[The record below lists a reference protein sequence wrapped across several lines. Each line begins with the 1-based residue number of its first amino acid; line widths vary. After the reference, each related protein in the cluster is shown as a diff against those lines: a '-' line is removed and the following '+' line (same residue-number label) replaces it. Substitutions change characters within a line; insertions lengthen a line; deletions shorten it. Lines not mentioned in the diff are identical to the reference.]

1 ANVCLSG
8 ADELEGQAERW
19 AYFFEAGCSSWFE
32 AIKAHTFRSTFID
45 LHSQEASVIVEHW
58 ERRRQICAASDAEGR
73 QVEEA
78 KLCSIFEEAASAL
91 EPLRLRLHA
100 AARLG
105 AGLLFVVCFFLAV
118 VSNREA
124 VQTES
129 AASSAGLAFVKL
141 STRSPKDSRVALAKA
156 KAAYE
161 ARLASMSPAA
171 AGLLDDNERWKILSE
186 EVTVAGAVPSGTQGL
201 ELLLTSE
208 RVWEDLEFALRG
220 PDGLLKS
227 VSNSYQMSIA
237 ARAWDPRV
245 TLRSEFRGIAWN
257 GRLTCLCQYFHPLF
271 FPELLELKAT
281 IEADCCEKFS
291 HPEVTAAVESL
302 GGHCIIDFAWLGKG
316 EVVIVELN
324 PFDGSLSYELGFGV
338 VAVVVVV
345 VASCCTN
352 THVPKYDTAK
362 HN

>member
-1 ANVCLSG
+1 
-8 ADELEGQAERW
+8 QAERW

-58 ERRRQICAASDAEGR
+58 GRRRQICAASDAEGR

-100 AARLG
+100 
-105 AGLLFVVCFFLAV
+105 
-118 VSNREA
+118 A

-161 ARLASMSPAA
+161 ARLASM
-171 AGLLDDNERWKILSE
+171 
-186 EVTVAGAVPSGTQGL
+186 L
-201 ELLLTSE
+201 EDLVGGGGRCQKLTSE

-245 TLRSEFRGIAWN
+245 TLMSEFRGIAWN

-324 PFDGSLSYELGFGV
+324 QKISKILIIFPFFFFFFLLKKT
-338 VAVVVVV
+338 
-345 VASCCTN
+345 TN
-352 THVPKYDTAK
+352 INKSI
-362 HN
+362 